1 MSEKKYDK
9 DIGEFIDL
17 LLQLAQNERLMDIN
31 RCLLAQDLYFDISS
45 LYNFIFFKFSEDKN
59 IDNNII
65 TLSTFKKFIS
75 NGLDMQINDGILLKF
90 FDFYS
95 KPNFY
100 GRERYLDFLEFSDIF
115 YPRYNLNLRKYLQS
129 RNGLNKDIKELNS
142 ITKTLLQKLFIRQI
156 NFIKYLIHYNDKI
169 NLDCKELF
177 KIISKEKIF
186 ITKRD
191 IINLFTKKNI
201 FFTKEDINSIMT
213 SLSYINRHFYS
224 NKNINTTIEEGIYY
238 KSFENI
244 FNIPKRIYPIKPLTN
259 NDKIAIIK
267 SIILNSIYQEKK
279 VEEAKTL
286 IINREDFN
294 FNILLKIF
302 LDENEG
308 TYNEEKINFNSFIKK
323 LKLNLD
329 EIEYELL
336 LRRIDLLRKRFLY
349 KSDLFDF
356 FIPFDKEIRN
366 KIKKDFEQY
375 SNINKDRI
383 VKKCFSKGTMIF
395 INNLINVVIKGEK
408 EINMKKMRINK
419 DDEFIENI
427 FDEICEIPKDD
438 KDLNSEI
445 KIYDKYFNAGQLF
458 KYLKDK
464 LNIELTEN
472 EMILFFIRL
481 DKFRRGRIELLEFS
495 DEMKNIPLKYS

>member
-1 MSEKKYDK
+1 MSETKINKE
-9 DIGEFIDL
+9 DIDEFIDL

-45 LYNFIFFKFSEDKN
+45 LYNYIFFKFSEEKN

-65 TLSTFKKFIS
+65 TFSTLKKFIS
-75 NGLDMQINDGILLKF
+75 EDLDIQINDEILGKI

-95 KPNFY
+95 KPNYF
-100 GRERYLDFLEFSDIF
+100 GRERYLEYIEFIDIF

-142 ITKTLLQKLFIRQI
+142 ITKMLLQKLFVRQI
-156 NFIKYLIHYNDKI
+156 NFVKYLFHYNDKVKI
-169 NLDCKELF
+169 DCKNLF

-186 ITKRD
+186 ITKGD
-191 IINLFTKKNI
+191 LINLFNKESI
-201 FFTKEDINSIMT
+201 YFTEEDINSIMA

-224 NKNINTTIEEGIYY
+224 NKKISNIEEGIYY

-244 FNIPKRIYPIKPLTN
+244 FNIQKKVFSIKPLTN
-259 NDKIAIIK
+259 NDKISIIK

-279 VEEAKTL
+279 VEEAKSL
-286 IINREDFN
+286 IVNRDDFN
-294 FNILLKIF
+294 INILLNLF
-302 LDENEG
+302 TNEN
-308 TYNEEKINFNSFIKK
+308 NEEKIEFNTFIKK
-323 LKLNLD
+323 MKLNLD

-356 FIPFDKEIRN
+356 FIPFDKDIRN
-366 KIKKDFEQY
+366 KIKNDFENNR
-375 SNINKDRI
+375 NINKDI
-383 VKKCFSKGTMIF
+383 NSKNCFSKGTMIF

-408 EINMKKMRINK
+408 EINMKKIKLNN
-419 DDEFIENI
+419 DEEFIENI
-427 FDEICEIPKDD
+427 FNEICDMPKNENEID
-438 KDLNSEI
+438 SEI
-445 KIYDKYFNAGQLF
+445 KIFDKYFTAGQLF

-464 LNIELTEN
+464 LNVELPEK
-472 EMILFFIRL
+472 ELILFFIRL
-481 DKFRRGRIELLEFS
+481 DKFRRGRIEFLEFS
-495 DEMKNIPLKYS
+495 DEMKYIQLKYS

>member
-1 MSEKKYDK
+1 MKIIPINEINKE
-9 DIGEFIDL
+9 DIDEFIDL

-31 RCLLAQDLYFDISS
+31 RCLLSQDLYFDISS
-45 LYNFIFFKFSEDKN
+45 LYNYIFFKFSEEKN

-65 TLSTFKKFIS
+65 TFSTLKKFIS
-75 NGLDMQINDGILLKF
+75 EDLDIQINDEILGKI

-95 KPNFY
+95 KPNYF
-100 GRERYLDFLEFSDIF
+100 GRERYLEYIEFIDIF

-142 ITKTLLQKLFIRQI
+142 ITKMLLQKLFVRQI
-156 NFIKYLIHYNDKI
+156 NFVKYLFHYNDKVKI
-169 NLDCKELF
+169 DCKNLF

-191 IINLFTKKNI
+191 LINLFNKESI
-201 FFTKEDINSIMT
+201 YFTEEDINSIMA

-224 NKNINTTIEEGIYY
+224 NKKISNIEEGIYY

-244 FNIPKRIYPIKPLTN
+244 FNIQKKVFSIKPLTN
-259 NDKIAIIK
+259 NDKISIIK

-279 VEEAKTL
+279 VEEAKSL
-286 IINREDFN
+286 IVNRDDFN
-294 FNILLKIF
+294 INILLNLF
-302 LDENEG
+302 TNEN
-308 TYNEEKINFNSFIKK
+308 NEEKIEFNTFIKK
-323 LKLNLD
+323 MKLNLD

-356 FIPFDKEIRN
+356 FIPFDKDIRN
-366 KIKKDFEQY
+366 KIKNDFENNR
-375 SNINKDRI
+375 NINKDI
-383 VKKCFSKGTMIF
+383 NSKNCFSKGTMIF

-408 EINMKKMRINK
+408 EINMKKIKLNN
-419 DDEFIENI
+419 DEEFIENI
-427 FDEICEIPKDD
+427 FNEICDMPKNENEID
-438 KDLNSEI
+438 SEI
-445 KIYDKYFNAGQLF
+445 KIFDKYFTAGQLF

-464 LNIELTEN
+464 LNVELPEK
-472 EMILFFIRL
+472 ELILFFIRL
-481 DKFRRGRIELLEFS
+481 DKFRRGRIEFLEFS
-495 DEMKNIPLKYS
+495 DEMKYIQLKYS

>member
-1 MSEKKYDK
+1 MTEIKCNKE
-9 DIGEFIDL
+9 DIDEFIDL

-31 RCLLAQDLYFDISS
+31 RCLLSQDLYFDISS
-45 LYNFIFFKFSEDKN
+45 LYNYIFFKFSEEKN

-65 TLSTFKKFIS
+65 TVSTLKKFIS
-75 NGLDMQINDGILLKF
+75 EDLDIQINDEILEKI

-95 KPNFY
+95 KPNYF
-100 GRERYLDFLEFSDIF
+100 GRERYLEYIEFIDIF

-142 ITKTLLQKLFIRQI
+142 ITKMLLQKLFVRQI
-156 NFIKYLIHYNDKI
+156 NFVKYLFHYNDKVKI
-169 NLDCKELF
+169 DCKNLF

-191 IINLFTKKNI
+191 LINLFNKESI
-201 FFTKEDINSIMT
+201 YFTEEDINSIMA

-224 NKNINTTIEEGIYY
+224 NKKISNIEEGIYY

-244 FNIPKRIYPIKPLTN
+244 FNIQKKVFSIKPLTN
-259 NDKIAIIK
+259 NDKISIIK

-279 VEEAKTL
+279 VEEAKSL
-286 IINREDFN
+286 IVNRDDFN
-294 FNILLKIF
+294 INILLNLF
-302 LDENEG
+302 TNEN
-308 TYNEEKINFNSFIKK
+308 NEEKIEFNTFIKK
-323 LKLNLD
+323 MKLNLD

-356 FIPFDKEIRN
+356 FIPFDKDIRN
-366 KIKKDFEQY
+366 KIKNDFENNR
-375 SNINKDRI
+375 NINKDI
-383 VKKCFSKGTMIF
+383 NSKNCFSKGTMIF

-408 EINMKKMRINK
+408 EINMKKIKLNN
-419 DDEFIENI
+419 DEEFIENI
-427 FDEICEIPKDD
+427 FNEICDMPKNENEI
-438 KDLNSEI
+438 NSEI
-445 KIYDKYFNAGQLF
+445 KIFDKYFTAGQLF

-464 LNIELTEN
+464 LNVELPEK
-472 EMILFFIRL
+472 ELILFFIRL
-481 DKFRRGRIELLEFS
+481 DKFRRGRIEFLEFS
-495 DEMKNIPLKYS
+495 DEMKYIQLKYS

>member
-1 MSEKKYDK
+1 MTEIKYNK
-9 DIGEFIDL
+9 EDIDEFIDL

-31 RCLLAQDLYFDISS
+31 RCLLSQDLYFDISS
-45 LYNFIFFKFSEDKN
+45 LYNYIFFKFSEEKN

-65 TLSTFKKFIS
+65 TVSTLKKFIS
-75 NGLDMQINDGILLKF
+75 EDLDIQINDEILEKI

-95 KPNFY
+95 KPNYF
-100 GRERYLDFLEFSDIF
+100 GRERYLEYIEFIDIF

-142 ITKTLLQKLFIRQI
+142 ITKMLLQKLFVRQI
-156 NFIKYLIHYNDKI
+156 NFVKNLFHYNDKVKI
-169 NLDCKELF
+169 DCKNLF

-191 IINLFTKKNI
+191 LINLFNKESI
-201 FFTKEDINSIMT
+201 YFTEEDINSIMA

-224 NKNINTTIEEGIYY
+224 NKKISNIEEGIYY

-244 FNIPKRIYPIKPLTN
+244 FNIQKKVFSIKPLTN
-259 NDKIAIIK
+259 NDKISIIK

-279 VEEAKTL
+279 VEEAKSL
-286 IINREDFN
+286 IVNRDDFN
-294 FNILLKIF
+294 INILLNLF
-302 LDENEG
+302 TNEN
-308 TYNEEKINFNSFIKK
+308 NEEKIEFNTFIKK
-323 LKLNLD
+323 MKLNLD

-356 FIPFDKEIRN
+356 FIPFDKDIRN
-366 KIKKDFEQY
+366 KIKNDFENNR
-375 SNINKDRI
+375 NINKDI
-383 VKKCFSKGTMIF
+383 NSKNCFSKGTMIF

-408 EINMKKMRINK
+408 EINMKKIKLNN
-419 DDEFIENI
+419 DEEFIENS
-427 FDEICEIPKDD
+427 FNEICDMPKNENEI
-438 KDLNSEI
+438 NSEI
-445 KIYDKYFNAGQLF
+445 KIFDKYFTAGQLF

-464 LNIELTEN
+464 LNVELPEK
-472 EMILFFIRL
+472 ELILFFIRL
-481 DKFRRGRIELLEFS
+481 DKFRRGRIEFLEFS
-495 DEMKNIPLKYS
+495 DEMKYIQLKYS

>member
-1 MSEKKYDK
+1 MTEIKCNKE
-9 DIGEFIDL
+9 DIDEFIDL

-31 RCLLAQDLYFDISS
+31 RCLLSQDLYFDISS
-45 LYNFIFFKFSEDKN
+45 LYNYIFFKFSEEKK

-65 TLSTFKKFIS
+65 TFSTLKKFIS
-75 NGLDMQINDGILLKF
+75 EDLDIQINDEILEKI

-95 KPNFY
+95 KPNYF
-100 GRERYLDFLEFSDIF
+100 GRERYLEYIEFIDIF

-142 ITKTLLQKLFIRQI
+142 ITKMLLQKLFVRQI
-156 NFIKYLIHYNDKI
+156 NFVKYLFHYNDKVKI
-169 NLDCKELF
+169 DCKNLF

-191 IINLFTKKNI
+191 LINLFNKESI
-201 FFTKEDINSIMT
+201 YFTEEDINSIIA

-224 NKNINTTIEEGIYY
+224 NKKISNIEEGIYY

-244 FNIPKRIYPIKPLTN
+244 FNIQKKVFSIKPLTN
-259 NDKIAIIK
+259 NDKISIIK

-279 VEEAKTL
+279 VEEAKSL
-286 IINREDFN
+286 IVNRDDFN
-294 FNILLKIF
+294 INILLNLF
-302 LDENEG
+302 TNEN
-308 TYNEEKINFNSFIKK
+308 NEEKIEFNTFIKK
-323 LKLNLD
+323 MKLNLD

-356 FIPFDKEIRN
+356 FIPFDKDIRN
-366 KIKKDFEQY
+366 KIKNDFENNR
-375 SNINKDRI
+375 NINKDI
-383 VKKCFSKGTMIF
+383 NSKICFSKGTMIF

-408 EINMKKMRINK
+408 EINMKKIKLNN
-419 DDEFIENI
+419 DEEFIENI
-427 FDEICEIPKDD
+427 FNEICDMPKNENEID
-438 KDLNSEI
+438 SEI
-445 KIYDKYFNAGQLF
+445 KIFDKYFTAGQLF

-464 LNIELTEN
+464 LNVELPEK
-472 EMILFFIRL
+472 ELILFFIRL
-481 DKFRRGRIELLEFS
+481 DKFRRGRIEFLEFS
-495 DEMKNIPLKYS
+495 DEMKYIQLKYS

>member
-1 MSEKKYDK
+1 MTEIKCNKE
-9 DIGEFIDL
+9 DIDEFIDL

-31 RCLLAQDLYFDISS
+31 RCLLSQDLYFDISS
-45 LYNFIFFKFSEDKN
+45 LYNYIFFKFSEEKN

-65 TLSTFKKFIS
+65 TFSTLKKFIS
-75 NGLDMQINDGILLKF
+75 DDLDIQINDEILGKI

-95 KPNFY
+95 KPNYF
-100 GRERYLDFLEFSDIF
+100 GRERYLEYIEFIDIF

-142 ITKTLLQKLFIRQI
+142 ITKMLLQKLFVRQI
-156 NFIKYLIHYNDKI
+156 NFVKYLFHYNDKVKI
-169 NLDCKELF
+169 DCKNLF

-191 IINLFTKKNI
+191 LINLFNKESI
-201 FFTKEDINSIMT
+201 YFTEEDINSIIA

-224 NKNINTTIEEGIYY
+224 NKKISNIEEGIYY

-244 FNIPKRIYPIKPLTN
+244 FNIQKKVFSIKPLTN
-259 NDKIAIIK
+259 NDKISIIK

-279 VEEAKTL
+279 VEEAKSL
-286 IINREDFN
+286 IVNRDDFN
-294 FNILLKIF
+294 INILLNLF
-302 LDENEG
+302 TNEN
-308 TYNEEKINFNSFIKK
+308 NEEKIEFNTFIKK
-323 LKLNLD
+323 MKLNLD

-356 FIPFDKEIRN
+356 FIPFDKDIRN
-366 KIKKDFEQY
+366 KIKNDFENNR
-375 SNINKDRI
+375 NINKDI
-383 VKKCFSKGTMIF
+383 NSKICFSKGTMIF

-408 EINMKKMRINK
+408 EINMKKIKLNN
-419 DDEFIENI
+419 DEEFIENI
-427 FDEICEIPKDD
+427 FNEICDMPKNENEID
-438 KDLNSEI
+438 SEI
-445 KIYDKYFNAGQLF
+445 KIFDKYFTAGQLF

-464 LNIELTEN
+464 LNVELPEK
-472 EMILFFIRL
+472 ELILFFIRL
-481 DKFRRGRIELLEFS
+481 DKFRRGRIEFLEFS
-495 DEMKNIPLKYS
+495 DEMKYIQLKYS

>member
-1 MSEKKYDK
+1 MTEIKCNKE
-9 DIGEFIDL
+9 DIDEFIDL

-31 RCLLAQDLYFDISS
+31 RCLLSQDLYFDISS
-45 LYNFIFFKFSEDKN
+45 LYNYIFFKFSEEKN

-65 TLSTFKKFIS
+65 TFSTLKKFIS
-75 NGLDMQINDGILLKF
+75 EDLDIQINDEILGKI

-95 KPNFY
+95 KPNYF
-100 GRERYLDFLEFSDIF
+100 GRERYLEYIEFIDIF

-142 ITKTLLQKLFIRQI
+142 ITKMLLQKLFVRQI
-156 NFIKYLIHYNDKI
+156 NFVKYLFHYNDKVKI
-169 NLDCKELF
+169 DCKNLF

-191 IINLFTKKNI
+191 LINLFNKESI
-201 FFTKEDINSIMT
+201 YFTEEDINSIMA

-224 NKNINTTIEEGIYY
+224 NKKISNIEEGIYY

-244 FNIPKRIYPIKPLTN
+244 FNIQKKVFSIKPLTN
-259 NDKIAIIK
+259 NDKISIIK

-279 VEEAKTL
+279 VEEAKSL
-286 IINREDFN
+286 IVNRDDFN
-294 FNILLKIF
+294 INILLNLF
-302 LDENEG
+302 TNEN
-308 TYNEEKINFNSFIKK
+308 NEEKIEFNTFIKK
-323 LKLNLD
+323 TKLNLD

-356 FIPFDKEIRN
+356 FIPFDKDIRN
-366 KIKKDFEQY
+366 KIKNDFENNR
-375 SNINKDRI
+375 NINKDI
-383 VKKCFSKGTMIF
+383 NSKNCFSKGTMIF

-408 EINMKKMRINK
+408 EINMKKIKLNN
-419 DDEFIENI
+419 DEEFIENI
-427 FDEICEIPKDD
+427 FNEICDMPKNENEI
-438 KDLNSEI
+438 NSEI
-445 KIYDKYFNAGQLF
+445 KIFDKYFTAGQLF

-464 LNIELTEN
+464 LNVELPEK
-472 EMILFFIRL
+472 ELILFFIRL
-481 DKFRRGRIELLEFS
+481 DKFRRGRIEFLEFS
-495 DEMKNIPLKYS
+495 DEMKYIQLKYS

>member
-1 MSEKKYDK
+1 MSETKINKE
-9 DIGEFIDL
+9 DIDEFIDL

-31 RCLLAQDLYFDISS
+31 RCLLSQDLYFDISS
-45 LYNFIFFKFSEDKN
+45 LYNYIFFKFSEEKN

-65 TLSTFKKFIS
+65 TFSTLKKFIS
-75 NGLDMQINDGILLKF
+75 EDLDIQINDEILGKI

-95 KPNFY
+95 KPNYF
-100 GRERYLDFLEFSDIF
+100 GRERYLEYIEFIDIF

-142 ITKTLLQKLFIRQI
+142 ITKMLLQKLFVRQI
-156 NFIKYLIHYNDKI
+156 NFVKYLFHYNDKVKI
-169 NLDCKELF
+169 DCKNLF

-191 IINLFTKKNI
+191 LINLFNKESI
-201 FFTKEDINSIMT
+201 YFTEEDINSIMA

-224 NKNINTTIEEGIYY
+224 NKKISNIEEGIYY

-244 FNIPKRIYPIKPLTN
+244 FNIQKKVFSIKPLTN
-259 NDKIAIIK
+259 NDKISIIK

-279 VEEAKTL
+279 VEEAKSL
-286 IINREDFN
+286 IVNRDDFN
-294 FNILLKIF
+294 INILLNLF
-302 LDENEG
+302 TNEN
-308 TYNEEKINFNSFIKK
+308 NEEKIEFNTFIKK
-323 LKLNLD
+323 TKLNLD

-356 FIPFDKEIRN
+356 FIPFDKDIRN
-366 KIKKDFEQY
+366 KIKNDFENNR
-375 SNINKDRI
+375 NINKDI
-383 VKKCFSKGTMIF
+383 NSKKCFSKGTMIF

-408 EINMKKMRINK
+408 EINMKKIKLNN
-419 DDEFIENI
+419 DEEFIENI
-427 FDEICEIPKDD
+427 FNEICDMPKNENEI
-438 KDLNSEI
+438 NSEI
-445 KIYDKYFNAGQLF
+445 KIFDKYFTAGQLF

-464 LNIELTEN
+464 LNVELPEK
-472 EMILFFIRL
+472 ELILFFIRL

-495 DEMKNIPLKYS
+495 DEMKYIQLKYS

>member
-1 MSEKKYDK
+1 MTEIKCNKE
-9 DIGEFIDL
+9 DIDEFIDL

-31 RCLLAQDLYFDISS
+31 RCLLSQDLYFDISS
-45 LYNFIFFKFSEDKN
+45 LYNYIFFKFSEEKN

-65 TLSTFKKFIS
+65 TFSTLKKFIS
-75 NGLDMQINDGILLKF
+75 EDLDIQINDEILEKI

-95 KPNFY
+95 KPNYF
-100 GRERYLDFLEFSDIF
+100 GRERYLEYIEFIDIF

-142 ITKTLLQKLFIRQI
+142 ITKMLLQKLFVRQI
-156 NFIKYLIHYNDKI
+156 NFVKYLFHYNDKVKI
-169 NLDCKELF
+169 DCKNLF

-191 IINLFTKKNI
+191 LINLFNKESI
-201 FFTKEDINSIMT
+201 YFTEEDINSIMA

-224 NKNINTTIEEGIYY
+224 NKKISNIEEGIYY

-244 FNIPKRIYPIKPLTN
+244 FNIQKKVFSIKPLTN
-259 NDKIAIIK
+259 NDKISIIK

-279 VEEAKTL
+279 VEEAKSL
-286 IINREDFN
+286 IVNRDDFN
-294 FNILLKIF
+294 INILLNLF
-302 LDENEG
+302 TNEN
-308 TYNEEKINFNSFIKK
+308 NEEKIEFNTFIKK
-323 LKLNLD
+323 TKLNLD

-356 FIPFDKEIRN
+356 FIPFDKDIRN
-366 KIKKDFEQY
+366 KIKNDFENNR
-375 SNINKDRI
+375 NINKDI
-383 VKKCFSKGTMIF
+383 NSKNCFSKGTMIF

-408 EINMKKMRINK
+408 EINMKKIKLNN
-419 DDEFIENI
+419 DEEFIENI
-427 FDEICEIPKDD
+427 FNEICDMPKNENEI
-438 KDLNSEI
+438 NSEI
-445 KIYDKYFNAGQLF
+445 KIFDKYFTAGQLF

-464 LNIELTEN
+464 LNVELPEK
-472 EMILFFIRL
+472 ELILFFIRL
-481 DKFRRGRIELLEFS
+481 DKFRRGRIEFLEFS
-495 DEMKNIPLKYS
+495 DEMKYIQLKYS

>member
-1 MSEKKYDK
+1 MTEIKCNKE
-9 DIGEFIDL
+9 DIDEFIDL

-45 LYNFIFFKFSEDKN
+45 LYNYIFFKFSEEKN

-65 TLSTFKKFIS
+65 TFSTLKKFIS
-75 NGLDMQINDGILLKF
+75 EDLDIQINDEILGKI

-95 KPNFY
+95 KPNYF
-100 GRERYLDFLEFSDIF
+100 GRERYLEYIEFIDIF

-142 ITKTLLQKLFIRQI
+142 ITKMLLQKLFVRQI
-156 NFIKYLIHYNDKI
+156 NFVKYLFHYNDKVKI
-169 NLDCKELF
+169 DCKNLF

-186 ITKRD
+186 ITKGD
-191 IINLFTKKNI
+191 LINLFNKESI
-201 FFTKEDINSIMT
+201 YFTEEDINSIMA

-224 NKNINTTIEEGIYY
+224 NKKISNIEEGIYY

-244 FNIPKRIYPIKPLTN
+244 FNIQKKVFSIKPLTN
-259 NDKIAIIK
+259 NDKISIIK

-279 VEEAKTL
+279 VEEAKSL
-286 IINREDFN
+286 IVNRDDFN
-294 FNILLKIF
+294 INILLNLF
-302 LDENEG
+302 TNEN
-308 TYNEEKINFNSFIKK
+308 NEEKIEFNTFIKK
-323 LKLNLD
+323 MKLNLD

-356 FIPFDKEIRN
+356 FIPFDKDIRN
-366 KIKKDFEQY
+366 KIKNDFENNR
-375 SNINKDRI
+375 NINKDI
-383 VKKCFSKGTMIF
+383 NSKNCFSKGTMIF

-408 EINMKKMRINK
+408 EINMKKIKLNN
-419 DDEFIENI
+419 DEEFIENI
-427 FDEICEIPKDD
+427 FNEICDMPKNENEI
-438 KDLNSEI
+438 NSEI
-445 KIYDKYFNAGQLF
+445 KIFDKYFTAGQLF

-464 LNIELTEN
+464 LNVELPEK
-472 EMILFFIRL
+472 ELILFFIRL
-481 DKFRRGRIELLEFS
+481 DKFRRGRIEFLEFS
-495 DEMKNIPLKYS
+495 DEMKYIQLKYS

>member
-1 MSEKKYDK
+1 
-9 DIGEFIDL
+9 
-17 LLQLAQNERLMDIN
+17 
-31 RCLLAQDLYFDISS
+31 
-45 LYNFIFFKFSEDKN
+45 
-59 IDNNII
+59 
-65 TLSTFKKFIS
+65 
-75 NGLDMQINDGILLKF
+75 
-90 FDFYS
+90 
-95 KPNFY
+95 
-100 GRERYLDFLEFSDIF
+100 
-115 YPRYNLNLRKYLQS
+115 
-129 RNGLNKDIKELNS
+129 
-142 ITKTLLQKLFIRQI
+142 
-156 NFIKYLIHYNDKI
+156 
-169 NLDCKELF
+169 
-177 KIISKEKIF
+177 
-186 ITKRD
+186 
-191 IINLFTKKNI
+191 
-201 FFTKEDINSIMT
+201 MT

-224 NKNINTTIEEGIYY
+224 NKNIIQNIEEGIYY

-244 FNIPKRIYPIKPLTN
+244 FNFPKKIFPTKPLTN
-259 NDKIAIIK
+259 NDKVSIIK

-279 VEEAKTL
+279 VEEAKAL

-294 FNILLKIF
+294 FNILLNIF
-302 LDENEG
+302 LDNNEHI
-308 TYNEEKINFNSFIKK
+308 NNNKEKIEFNNFLKK

-366 KIKKDFEQY
+366 KIKTDFEQE
-375 SNINKDRI
+375 SNFNKNKNI
-383 VKKCFSKGTMIF
+383 KKCFSKGTMIF

-408 EINMKKMRINK
+408 EINIKKMKLKN

-427 FDEICEIPKDD
+427 FNDICDVPKDD
-438 KDLNSEI
+438 QEINSEI
-445 KIYDKYFNAGQLF
+445 KIFDKYFTAVQLF

-464 LNIELTEN
+464 LNIDLTEN

>member
-1 MSEKKYDK
+1 MSEKKYEK

-31 RCLLAQDLYFDISS
+31 RCLLSQDLYFDISS
-45 LYNFIFFKFSEDKN
+45 LYNYIFFKFSEEKN

-65 TLSTFKKFIS
+65 TFSTLKKFIS
-75 NGLDMQINDGILLKF
+75 EDLDIQINDEILGKI

-95 KPNFY
+95 KPNYF
-100 GRERYLDFLEFSDIF
+100 GRERYLEYIEFIDIF

-142 ITKTLLQKLFIRQI
+142 ITKMLLQKLFVRQI
-156 NFIKYLIHYNDKI
+156 NFVKYLFHCNDKVKI
-169 NLDCKELF
+169 DCKNLF

-191 IINLFTKKNI
+191 LINLFNKESI
-201 FFTKEDINSIMT
+201 YFTEEDINSIMA

-224 NKNINTTIEEGIYY
+224 NKKISNIEEGIYY

-244 FNIPKRIYPIKPLTN
+244 FNIQKKVFSIKPLTN
-259 NDKIAIIK
+259 NDKISIIK

-279 VEEAKTL
+279 VEEAKSL
-286 IINREDFN
+286 IVNRDDFN
-294 FNILLKIF
+294 INILLNLF
-302 LDENEG
+302 TNEN
-308 TYNEEKINFNSFIKK
+308 NEEKIEFNTFIKK
-323 LKLNLD
+323 MKLNLD

-356 FIPFDKEIRN
+356 FIPFDKDIRN
-366 KIKKDFEQY
+366 KIKNDFENNR
-375 SNINKDRI
+375 NINKDI
-383 VKKCFSKGTMIF
+383 NSKNCFSKGTMIF

-408 EINMKKMRINK
+408 EINMKKIKLNN
-419 DDEFIENI
+419 DEEFIENI
-427 FDEICEIPKDD
+427 FNEICDMPKNENEI
-438 KDLNSEI
+438 NSEI
-445 KIYDKYFNAGQLF
+445 KIFDKYFTAGQLF

-464 LNIELTEN
+464 LNVELPEK
-472 EMILFFIRL
+472 ELILFFIRL
-481 DKFRRGRIELLEFS
+481 DKFRRGRIEFLEFS
-495 DEMKNIPLKYS
+495 DEMKYIQLKYS